1 MNWLLIIAIV
11 ILGGGAILGWRAGF
25 VKTVFSLVST
35 IAVIA
40 LTLIFSPVVTDML
53 KSSEMIYNP
62 VNEKIASFI
71 DLSGVVEGL
80 GESVDAEAI
89 IESLNLPESI
99 KDMIR
104 ESLTESIDEA
114 EESAIESVENE
125 LETFEAYIAELLTN
139 VIFNAIGFVL
149 TFIIAAVGMAV
160 LTFVMDLLSKLPV
173 ISQIN
178 TLAGA
183 VIGAVEGLMVLWI
196 LFMVLTMLGSTEI
209 GQMALKM
216 ITENAFLSFLYD
228 NNIISKIVLGKL

>member
-1 MNWLLIIAIV
+1 MNWLLIIAIF

-228 NNIISKIVLGKL
+228 NNIISKIVFGKL